1 MPKLQFVDIY
11 YGGKCNLTCHQCDT
25 RSDTFRQGEFDTDLD
40 NIKQSIDLARASF
53 SIRNFSLLGGEPLL
67 NFNKVKQVAE
77 YLRSVDKSAVLTMPT
92 NGTLLS
98 KNINDLAD
106 FMRTYRVVI
115 LLTNHYAAFD
125 SVESSKIKQARD
137 TLVSLL
143 NLTERPNIDFY
154 TEVINYSSDNSTAS
168 SGDRFWGSKDIGVFY
183 HEQREFQ
190 QHYKL
195 VNGVPKPHAEGDADS
210 SYKNGCCSPFCT
222 FLYDKKMYK
231 CASLGTLDKFL
242 NHHGL
247 LDDPDW
253 QKYLN
258 YKALDLTNCSK
269 EEIKNFSDTNHCA
282 IEQCDMCSAFGSSYT
297 KTAETTLPKYKKYV
311 PISRVE

>member
-40 NIKQSIDLARASF
+40 NIKHSIDLARANF

-67 NFNKVKQVAE
+67 NFDKVKQVAE

-92 NGTLLS
+92 NSTLLA
-98 KNINDLAD
+98 KNVSEVAD
-106 FMRTYRVVI
+106 FMLKYKVVI
-115 LLTNHYAAFD
+115 LMTNHYAAFD
-125 SVESSKIKQARD
+125 KIESDRIEQARD
-137 TLVSLL
+137 QLISLL
-143 NLTERPNIDFY
+143 QIEERSAMDFY
-154 TEVINYSSDNSTAS
+154 TEVINYASENSTAS
-168 SGDRFWGSKDIGVFY
+168 NNDRFWGSKDVGIFY
-183 HEQREFQ
+183 HEQHEFQ

-195 VNGVPKPHAEGDADS
+195 VNGVPKPHAEGTPEA

-242 NHHGL
+242 KHHGL
-247 LDDPDW
+247 FNDPDW

-258 YKALDLTNCSK
+258 YKSLDLINCSA

-282 IEQCDMCSAFGSSYT
+282 IEQCDMCSALGSSYT

-311 PISRVE
+311 PISRME